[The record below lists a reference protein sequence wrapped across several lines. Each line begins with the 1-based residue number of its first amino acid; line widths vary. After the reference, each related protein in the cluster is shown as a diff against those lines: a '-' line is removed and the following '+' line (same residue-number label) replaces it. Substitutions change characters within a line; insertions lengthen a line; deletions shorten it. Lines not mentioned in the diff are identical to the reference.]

1 MKSVQD
7 IVKVLSGRPSGNFM
21 PSACLRDDVLL
32 WLKHVIRAAVSMR
45 HEKALNICFRF
56 AARGGIVEPG
66 A

>member
-7 IVKVLSGRPSGNFM
+7 IIKALSGRLSGNYM
-21 PSACLRDDVLL
+21 PGACLRDDALL
-32 WLKHVIRAAVSMR
+32 WLKGVIRAAVSIR